1 MGPDRQLVHE
11 FAEKVRE
18 VVRQDKATVDANLEW
33 NEPSKVIPTVCRSG
47 SRPRNGLN
55 SQEISQALQTLLSG
69 VSIAQFREGTETV
82 EVVVRAVDEERL
94 SLDRLPDLS
103 CSPARGEQSRCHR

>member
-1 MGPDRQLVHE
+1 M
-11 FAEKVRE
+11 
-18 VVRQDKATVDANLEW
+18 
-33 NEPSKVIPTVCRSG
+33 
-47 SRPRNGLN
+47 GLN

-82 EVVVRAVDEERL
+82 EVVVRAVPEERL

-103 CSPARGEQSRCHR
+103 LFTSTAKRSRWRKLRRFLPSWKIPFCGVAIKNRC